1 MAKFRQT
8 TQGKINANI
17 MIYPIRFKIIL
28 GISLLTNILLIG
40 YIYAS

>member
-8 TQGKINANI
+8 QQGKINANI
-17 MIYPIRFKIIL
+17 MINPVRFKIIL